1 METFKKLLNK
11 RYHLRSIVKK
21 DVFKGVYRDR
31 FLRPRQCIVKAEKVV
46 SSRLKWQAHV
56 HKVYAAQEYMP
67 KCVDYFYEEGC
78 CYLVLE
84 CIKGISLA
92 AYLQKV
98 NFRNESWYELNPAV
112 KKDLIHILLNIISIT
127 GRFHRKG
134 YIHRS
139 ICTSNIFIDR
149 RKRVYFINAGMAWPN
164 VSKRP
169 DPPFGGGMPGF
180 IPPEQYALLTPTE
193 KEDVYGLGA
202 LMITLFTGLDP
213 AKFTHHYTIHLAQD
227 LCFLTGSK
235 PIADLIVQ
243 CLDDVPAR
251 RPSLEAIS
259 AVIENYQ
266 AEMERSGYTIYS
278 FQCTNE
284 YRDQLSAVLDRASKG
299 VVSSLYALQCEQ
311 ANANSLGLS
320 DGIAGVLYLLARLR
334 KNNIDVTGSITPYYS
349 ALASVKEG
357 ASCNDPGLWKG
368 AAGVALAFSEGIKG
382 GLIPDTHE
390 NRDYILRALDLS
402 STSPDMNSGAA
413 GQGIAL
419 NLCCNYLDKG
429 TFAQLLKN
437 KVRFIVMLQ
446 QKEGYWQPDISFA
459 AGTTGITWFLLDYVE
474 KYGDDKAAQA
484 ALRSLHWISRQT
496 NDLRDLCRKK
506 RFTGVVQYDKKTV
519 DEVSGCILT
528 FIKAYEVF
536 KMPRFKKAAEYALS
550 SYPKLI
556 LNDNYTQSGGLAGL
570 GELYLEAFR
579 VFKTNEWKLRANW
592 IANILL
598 HSRHFTEGGYCYW
611 IANENT
617 LPAAALTTGNG
628 GIIHF
633 LLRCLYPEQTGYRI
647 LQ

>member
-1 METFKKLLNK
+1 MEYKKLLNRK
-11 RYHLRSIVKK
+11 YRLVSIVKK

-31 FLRPRQCIVKAEKVV
+31 FFRTRRCIVKAEKVIP
-46 SSRLKWQAHV
+46 SRLKWQAHV
-56 HKVYAAQEYMP
+56 HKVYAAQEYVP
-67 KCVDYFYEEGC
+67 KCIDHFYEAGS

-84 CIKGISLA
+84 FIKGISLA
-92 AYLQKV
+92 DYLQKV

-112 KKDLIHILLNIISIT
+112 KKDLIHILLNIIVIT

-139 ICTSNIFIDR
+139 ICTGNIFIDR
-149 RKRVYFINAGMAWPN
+149 RKRVYFINAGMAWPKT
-164 VSKRP
+164 SKRP
-169 DPPFGGGMPGF
+169 DP
-180 IPPEQYALLTPTE
+180 PTE

-202 LMITLFTGLDP
+202 LMIALFTGLNP
-213 AKFTHHYTIHLAQD
+213 AKFTHHYTTDLAQD

-243 CLDDVPAR
+243 CLDDDPLQ
-251 RPSLEAIS
+251 RPSLETLS
-259 AVIENYQ
+259 SVIESYQ

-284 YRDQLSAVLDRASKG
+284 YRDQLSTVLNRASRG
-299 VVSSLYALQCEQ
+299 LVSSLYALQCEQ
-311 ANANSLGLS
+311 ANTNCLGLS

-334 KNNIDVTGSITPYYS
+334 KNNIDVTGSISPYYS
-349 ALASVKEG
+349 ALESVKEG
-357 ASCNDPGLWKG
+357 AFCNDPGLWKG
-368 AAGVALAFSEGIKG
+368 SAGVALAFSEGIKG
-382 GLIPDTHE
+382 GLIPDTPSY
-390 NRDYILRALDLS
+390 RDYILRALNLH
-402 STSPDMNSGAA
+402 STSPDLNNGAA

-419 NLCCNYLDKG
+419 NLCCNYLDKS

-437 KVRFIVMLQ
+437 KVRYIEMLQ
-446 QKEGYWQPDISFA
+446 QKEGCWQPDISFA
-459 AGTTGITWFLLDYVE
+459 GGTTGITWFLLDYVE
-474 KYGDDKAAQA
+474 KYNDDKAAQA

-496 NDLRDLCRKK
+496 HELRDLCRKK
-506 RFTGVVQYDKKTV
+506 RYTGVVQYDKKTV

-536 KMPRFKKAAEYALS
+536 KMPRFKKAAENALS

-611 IANENT
+611 ISNENT